1 MVEDSLQM
9 ELFLP
14 FQLYFVQVSNNI
26 KNDWMLCRICWRK
39 IDLKYQNLFRYVYS
53 SLDTLTSS
61 APSPLINKISLK
73 RDFKLSKNLLD
84 TYILNKNKKIL
95 I

>member
-1 MVEDSLQM
+1 M
-9 ELFLP
+9 
-14 FQLYFVQVSNNI
+14 SNNI
-26 KNDWMLCRICWRK
+26 KNDWMLCRICWGK

-73 RDFKLSKNLLD
+73 RDCKLSKNLLD